1 MIDVLNLALPFFGL
15 IALGYAAGRIKDLP
29 DLGLAWMNFFLIY
42 ISLPCLFYRVLAETP
57 FEQLNNVRF
66 VIGTTVSTAIVFA
79 VAFAAGLAIRHGN
92 IAEAAIVGVAGAY
105 GNVGYMGPG
114 IAVATLGPDAIA
126 PVALVVCFDS
136 TLAFMLVPMLMAI
149 AGTEKKSFASTALQI
164 FKQIVLHPFLIASAL
179 GILSAAIHFRPPVA
193 LDRLMQFLQNAAAP
207 CALFVLGVT
216 VALRPVEKMP
226 WEVPPAILVKLVLHP
241 IVVLVVLSMIGNI
254 SPIWLST
261 AVLLAA
267 LPTALNVF
275 IMARQYDTWVTQA
288 SSAVLFSTAASV
300 VTLTT
305 VMWLVQTGK
314 LPLNLFH

>member
-15 IALGYAAGRIKDLP
+15 IALGYAAGKFNDLP
-29 DLGLAWMNFFLIY
+29 DIGMAWMNFFLIY
-42 ISLPCLFYRVLAETP
+42 ISLPCLFYRVLSETP
-57 FEQLNNVRF
+57 IEQLGNPRF
-66 VIGTTVSTAIVFA
+66 VVGTTLSTAIVFA
-79 VAFAAGLAIRHGN
+79 IAFAAGLAIRHGN

-114 IAVATLGPDAIA
+114 LAVSTLGPDAAA
-126 PVALVVCFDS
+126 PVALIVCFDS
-136 TLAFMLVPMLMAI
+136 TLAFVLVPTLMAI
-149 AGTEKKSFASTALQI
+149 AGTEKRGFAVTGFHI
-164 FKQIVLHPFLIASAL
+164 IKQIVFHPFLIASAL
-179 GILSAAIHFRPPVA
+179 GILAAAVHFKAPVA

-207 CALFVLGVT
+207 CALFALGVT

-226 WEVPPAILVKLVLHP
+226 WEVPPAILVKLVVHP
-241 IVVLVVLSMIGNI
+241 AVVLIVLSLIGNI
-254 SPIWLST
+254 SPVWLST

-288 SSAVLFSTAASV
+288 SSTVLFSTAASV
-300 VTLTT
+300 VTLIA
-305 VMWLVQTGK
+305 VMWVVQTGR

>member
-57 FEQLNNVRF
+57 FEQLNNARF

-136 TLAFMLVPMLMAI
+136 MLAFMLVPTLMAI
-149 AGTEKKSFASTALQI
+149 AGTEKKSFASTAFQI
-164 FKQIVLHPFLIASAL
+164 FKQIALHPFLIASAL

-207 CALFVLGVT
+207 CALFTLGVT

-226 WEVPPAILVKLVLHP
+226 WEVPPAILAKLVLHP
-241 IVVLVVLSMIGNI
+241 VVVLVVLSLIGGI
-254 SPIWLST
+254 SPVWLST

-267 LPTALNVF
+267 LPTALNAF

-300 VTLTT
+300 VTLTA
-305 VMWLVQTGK
+305 VMWLVQTGR
-314 LPLNLFH
+314 LPLNLFQ